1 MAEIHVQAKKKASST
16 WIWILVSLIII
27 AAIVV
32 YVMMRDNTVN
42 GKNNINQQKQTSFI
56 ITKQEGRL
64 I

>member
-27 AAIVV
+27 AAIAV
-32 YVMMRDNTVN
+32 YVMMRDNKVN
-42 GKNNINQQKQTSFI
+42 EKTISQPSKTSFI
-56 ITKQEGRL
+56 MSEQGVYL